1 MQQQTIL
8 NEAQFNGIALHG
20 GGEVRLRLLPA
31 EADSG
36 IVFRRSDT
44 GGEIRSSCEA
54 VSDTRL
60 ATTLSA
66 NGTRVGMVE
75 HLMSS
80 LAASGIDNVV
90 VELDGDEVPILD
102 GSAAPWQLYLDSCG
116 RRELSAPKRYIRVL
130 KTVRVEADD
139 DGYAEFTPAAA
150 SSYQVTINYP
160 HDIVNRTGMYYEFHL
175 TPAAYAEQICRAR
188 TFCYVNDVEYM
199 HATNHA
205 LGGSLQNALVYTDTG
220 IINKYG
226 LRYPD
231 EFVRHKILDAI
242 GDCYI
247 NGHLVL
253 GCYRAAKPGHTINNR
268 LMRALMEQKDAWDW
282 TTETAAAAD

>member
-8 NEAQFNGIALHG
+8 NAAQFNGIALHG

-36 IVFRRSDT
+36 IIFRRSDV
-44 GGEIRSSCEA
+44 GGEIKSSCHA
-54 VSDTRL
+54 VGDTRL
-60 ATTLSA
+60 ATTLAA
-66 NGTRVGMVE
+66 NGVRIGMVE
-75 HLMSS
+75 HLLSS
-80 LAASGIDNVV
+80 LAANGIDNVV

-116 RRELSAPKRYIRVL
+116 RRALPAPKRYIRVL
-130 KTVRVEADD
+130 KPVRVDAEDG
-139 DGYAEFTPAAA
+139 GYAEFTPAAD
-150 SSYQVTINYP
+150 SCYQITINYP
-160 HDIVNRTGMYYEFHL
+160 HDVVNRTGMHYEFHL
-175 TPAAYAEQICRAR
+175 TQADYAAQISRAR

-199 HATNHA
+199 HAANHA
-205 LGGSLQNALVYTDTG
+205 LGGSLQNALVYNDDG

-226 LRYPD
+226 LRYPN

-268 LMRALMEQKDAWDW
+268 LMRTLAGQADAWGW
-282 TTETAAAAD
+282 TTNASAR